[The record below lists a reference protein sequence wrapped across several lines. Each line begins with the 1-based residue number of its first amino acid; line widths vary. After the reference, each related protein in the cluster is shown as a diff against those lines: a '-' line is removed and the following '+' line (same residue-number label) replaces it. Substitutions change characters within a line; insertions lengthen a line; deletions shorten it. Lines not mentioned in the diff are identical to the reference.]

1 MRARRLLL
9 IGSIVLATVALAAV
23 LGAQKSGNKASRA
36 VAAEPAAEAE
46 SAPEAEGEVEAEGEG
61 GERAGY
67 QEALEEAE
75 VTAERLEALEA
86 AKAAGTFG
94 GAVAATTSP
103 APGWVGS
110 KVLSSFDDW
119 EPAVATDPK
128 APYVYLLT
136 TRYGTRECGSHCPTP
151 FIPITISSDGG
162 KTWSTQVPICEC
174 LRSKAQYDP
183 TIEVVPNTGA
193 VYSAFLNWDRHNG
206 FSTVFT
212 KSTDH
217 GKTWTE
223 PVHVYGNVSWTDKP
237 EITMSASGKDVYVS
251 WNGPQG
257 GDLYVGQSHD
267 YGKTWT
273 QQKLSDDKRY
283 YYAYDARVL
292 GDGSIVF
299 SESSIVYSGL
309 TNVSGE
315 VWHHAVISRDKGQTW
330 ENVIVAKVPQ
340 GEFCI
345 ADGCGPD
352 FYAGQ
357 TSVVSDAPGHL
368 VFGYEGPIVE
378 GAPQRIYVKSSSD
391 GGRTWGAATAL
402 SVAGENATGPRLASS
417 GGGNVRIWYMQT
429 AGGDNPDAWNVWYRS
444 STNGGAS
451 WSAPV
456 KISDAPAG
464 AAAYVNSLGFDEIYG
479 DYGEIAITSAGRT
492 IATWGEGLSWTGPG
506 GTWFNI
512 QR

>member
-1 MRARRLLL
+1 
-9 IGSIVLATVALAAV
+9 
-23 LGAQKSGNKASRA
+23 
-36 VAAEPAAEAE
+36 
-46 SAPEAEGEVEAEGEG
+46 
-61 GERAGY
+61 
-67 QEALEEAE
+67 
-75 VTAERLEALEA
+75 
-86 AKAAGTFG
+86 
-94 GAVAATTSP
+94 
-103 APGWVGS
+103 
-110 KVLSSFDDW
+110 LSSTFDDW
-119 EPAVATDPK
+119 EPAVAADPK

-136 TRYGTRECGSHCPTP
+136 TRYATRDCGVHCPTP
-151 FIPITISSDGG
+151 WIPITVSSDGG
-162 KTWSTQVPICEC
+162 ATWSPQAPICEC

-193 VYSAFLNWDRHNG
+193 VYSVFLNWDRHNG

-223 PVHVYGNVSWTDKP
+223 PVHVYGQVSWTDKP
-237 EITMSASGKDVYVS
+237 EVTMSPSGKDVYVS

-267 YGKTWT
+267 YGATWT

-292 GDGSIVF
+292 SDGTIVF

-330 ENVIVAKVPQ
+330 TNVVVAKVPQ
-340 GEFCI
+340 GEFCV

-357 TSVVSDAPGHL
+357 TSVVSDAAGHL
-368 VFGYEGPIVE
+368 VFAYEGPTTD
-378 GAPQRIYVKSSSD
+378 GAPQRVYVATSSNS
-391 GGRTWGAATAL
+391 GRTWSTGAPL

-429 AGGDNPDAWNVWYRS
+429 SGGDNPDAWNVWYRT
-444 STNGGAS
+444 STDSGVSWSTPIKLNDAPGGA
-451 WSAPV
+451 
-456 KISDAPAG
+456 AG
-464 AAAYVNSLGFDEIYG
+464 YVNADGSFDEVYG
-479 DYGEIAITSAGRT
+479 DYGEIAVTSAGKT
-492 IATWGEGLSWTGPG
+492 IATWGEGFSYTGPG

-512 QR
+512 ER